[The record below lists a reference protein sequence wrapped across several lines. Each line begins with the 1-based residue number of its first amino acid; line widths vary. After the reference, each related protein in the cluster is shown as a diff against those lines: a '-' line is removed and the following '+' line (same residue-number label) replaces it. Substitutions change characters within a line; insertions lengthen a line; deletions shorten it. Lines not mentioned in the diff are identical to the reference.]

1 MGILDFPNPGDWF
14 NSFKMG
20 DVERKAANAV
30 MSAAYSSYISGLWS
44 EGDSKWFAWSGT
56 GQGLKDAA
64 TAAYLSLREL
74 EAKGFLVLTVPLD
87 LIKPS
92 NLSRF
97 QTERKDK

>member
-1 MGILDFPNPGDWF
+1 MGLLDFPNPGDWF

-20 DVERKAANAV
+20 DMERKAANAV

-44 EGDSKWFAWSGT
+44 EGNSKIFSWAGA

-74 EAKGFLVLTVPLD
+74 ESKGFLVLTVPKELLD
-87 LIKPS
+87 AD
-92 NLSRF
+92 NLARF
-97 QTERKDK
+97 QTEEKTK